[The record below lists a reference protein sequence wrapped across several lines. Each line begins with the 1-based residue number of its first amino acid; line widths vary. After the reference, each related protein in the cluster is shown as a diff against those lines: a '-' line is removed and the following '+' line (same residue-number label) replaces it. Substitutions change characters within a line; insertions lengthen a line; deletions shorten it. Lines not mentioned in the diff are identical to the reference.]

1 MSKNCPLSLPNP
13 GPAEAR
19 SIIFKLQGGRSH
31 ATVGQSAVP
40 GPEGAKSAPRKCHL
54 EMSGAGGGPVRGIAR
69 AKADREGARVNGGIR
84 IGDATRRGW
93 ASWSVELQVLVQRAT
108 EAHLPSRLA
117 SANPLAQQVLPGF
130 LLLTMLR
137 RLFHLHRQSFRS
149 SCSLQLLPATTPPP
163 PPSNLG
169 GLLPLGTCRFP
180 VSLTL

>member
-31 ATVGQSAVP
+31 AKVGQSAVP

-69 AKADREGARVNGGIR
+69 AKADREGARVNGGTR
-84 IGDATRRGW
+84 IGNATRRGW

-108 EAHLPSRLA
+108 PRIYRQNNKSWEVYRLCSWGKGYCRLSSPQGGRIVVQAPSFE
-117 SANPLAQQVLPGF
+117 QGPGSLGLVF
-130 LLLTMLR
+130 LMLHGER
-137 RLFHLHRQSFRS
+137 
-149 SCSLQLLPATTPPP
+149 
-163 PPSNLG
+163 
-169 GLLPLGTCRFP
+169 
-180 VSLTL
+180 

>member
-1 MSKNCPLSLPNP
+1 MPRWGRVLCLVQRALNLP
-13 GPAEAR
+13 
-19 SIIFKLQGGRSH
+19 
-31 ATVGQSAVP
+31 
-40 GPEGAKSAPRKCHL
+40 PRKCHL

-163 PPSNLG
+163 PPSYLG